1 MTGGQAAEPAL
12 PLVLVAVLLEVPDAP
27 VEEEPLAEEA
37 DPDFVPESLFGASDV
52 AAGVLALELERE
64 SVR

>member
-12 PLVLVAVLLEVPDAP
+12 PLVPVAVPEVPDEP

-37 DPDFVPESLFGASDV
+37 DSDFVPESLFGESDL
-52 AAGVLALELERE
+52 AAGVLAPEPERE